1 MKLLFGILFIIVIGC
16 KPSIENVKPESVKG
30 KYVSSIEQ
38 GVISFTDGSQAKL
51 NTNAGGKVIY
61 LTRHAEK
68 DTLPK
73 GNPILTDEGYE
84 RANTL
89 AQMFKK
95 TRLDLVYSTFYN
107 RTMHTVD
114 SLVSMKGLA
123 TKIYQPKEMKSL
135 AAEILENKTDN
146 QILISGH
153 SNTTPAFAS
162 VLMGE
167 TLFDSGF
174 DESDYDNLL
183 VVNVLADGTRKM
195 YELKYKAQ
203 K

>member
-1 MKLLFGILFIIVIGC
+1 MRLLIGILFITLIGC

-30 KYVSSIEQ
+30 KYVSYVEQ
-38 GVISFTDGSQAKL
+38 GVINFSDGSQAKL
-51 NTNAGGKVIY
+51 NTEKGSKVIY

-68 DTLPK
+68 DTVPAK
-73 GNPILTDEGYE
+73 NPVLTKAGYE

-95 TRLDLVYSTFYN
+95 TRLDVVYSTMYN

-114 SLVSMKGLA
+114 SLVTMKGIG
-123 TKIYQPKEMKSL
+123 TKIYQPKELKKL
-135 AAEILENKTDN
+135 GAELLEHEAYNH
-146 QILISGH
+146 IMISGH

-183 VVNVLADGTRKM
+183 IVNVSPDGNKKM
-195 YELKYKAQ
+195 YELKYKVH
-203 K
+203 